1 MAKGTLK
8 FNQNGEC
15 YCTHIQCS
23 NIRNNVMD
31 SEFPEKT
38 KDDTSL
44 QITENGWTELETGS
58 SREKENF
65 DGGWGWFIVIGSILV
80 HFIVGM
86 QFFISLRVLKIHR
99 FRSLLK

>member
-1 MAKGTLK
+1 
-8 FNQNGEC
+8 
-15 YCTHIQCS
+15 
-23 NIRNNVMD
+23 MD

-58 SREKENF
+58 SREEDNF

-86 QFFISLRVLKIHR
+86 
-99 FRSLLK
+99 

>member
-1 MAKGTLK
+1 
-8 FNQNGEC
+8 
-15 YCTHIQCS
+15 
-23 NIRNNVMD
+23 MD

-58 SREKENF
+58 SREEENF

-86 QFFISLRVLKIHR
+86 
-99 FRSLLK
+99 

>member
-1 MAKGTLK
+1 MAKGQLK

-15 YCTHIQCS
+15 YCTYIHCS
-23 NIRNNVMD
+23 NIRNNVGD

-44 QITENGWTELETGS
+44 HITESGWTELESGS
-58 SREKENF
+58 SKEEDNF
-65 DGGWGWFIVIGSILV
+65 DGGWGWFIVIGSMLV

-86 QFFISLRVLKIHR
+86 
-99 FRSLLK
+99 